1 MIRINEKAGFST
13 LIFAFAAFIL
23 YLTFDLRSDVGLVP
37 RSVAVLLLICA
48 TLQMLID
55 LFPALKG
62 RLAFLGGSAEGSLG
76 GEGVVQEQA
85 EGGDELFTKWL
96 FFGWIGLFIALIHL
110 TSMIVA
116 TPLSLFVYLKLINKE
131 SWCMALL
138 YPLAMAAFIYL
149 VFVLGFRL
157 NYFV

>member
-1 MIRINEKAGFST
+1 MIRITEKAAFST
-13 LIFAFAAFIL
+13 LIFAFAALIL
-23 YLTFDLRSDVGLVP
+23 YLTFELRTDVGLVP
-37 RSVAVLLLICA
+37 RSVAILLLVCA
-48 TLQMLID
+48 ALQMLID
-55 LFPALKG
+55 LFPGLKN
-62 RLAFLGGSAEGSLG
+62 RLTFLAGSAKGSLG

-85 EGGDELFTKWL
+85 EDSNELFTKCL
-96 FFGWIGLFIALIHL
+96 FFGWIALFIVLINL

-116 TPLSLFVYLKLINKE
+116 APISLFVYLKFINKE
-131 SWCMALL
+131 SWRMALI